1 PKPRSSMFS
10 SLKIRN
16 YRLFFTGQ
24 VVSNTGT
31 WTQVAQTQVAQ
42 ISVGAWNVP
51 RPEVRSR
58 SSQ

>member
-1 PKPRSSMFS
+1 MSTGPGADSAPAPAAHNSPSAPKPRSSMFS

-31 WTQVAQTQVAQ
+31 W
-42 ISVGAWNVP
+42 
-51 RPEVRSR
+51 
-58 SSQ
+58 